1 MPQPLRRMG
10 TAPKRSFATRLPP
23 NEARLLE
30 KEIAQSEKNSSQ
42 YLREIIEEYL
52 DEKDEESEPAG
63 FTDKMLKDL
72 E

>member
-1 MPQPLRRMG
+1 MG
-10 TAPKRSFATRLPP
+10 TAPKRSFATRLPSD
-23 NEARLLE
+23 EARLLE

-52 DEKDEESEPAG
+52 DEKEGEEQPSIGSVE
-63 FTDKMLKDL
+63 KMLQDL